1 MHDHSPV
8 WINRPEK
15 GSLSAIRLMA
25 WASFFFGRNLTRPV
39 IYLIAL
45 FYLVFAASAR
55 KASKQYLR
63 HVLGHSPSLK
73 DQYKHFLYFST
84 VTHDR
89 LYMLAGRFK
98 YFEFSISGEPIVRK
112 ALNTGS
118 GLMLYGA
125 HFGSFEAVRFTA
137 RTEERLK
144 ISLLMYEDNGRKL
157 LDLLRKISPEFSESI
172 IPLGSITTMIEAK
185 ERLEKGH
192 MIGLLADRSVNDE
205 SGKSYVFLG
214 QSANFPDAP
223 FKLQRLF
230 KCPALFITGIYLGA
244 NRYEIKFIDLLQ
256 TSDPISS
263 NQLQASY
270 VDTLEQMCLTHPFNW
285 FNFYDFW
292 DQPR

>member
-1 MHDHSPV
+1 MSDKSPA
-8 WINRPEK
+8 WIERPEK
-15 GSLSAIRLMA
+15 GSVYAIRLMA
-25 WASFFFGRNLTRPV
+25 WASLFFGRNLTRPV
-39 IYLIAL
+39 IWLIAL
-45 FYLVFAASAR
+45 FYLAFAASAR

-63 HVLGHSPSLK
+63 HALGYNPSLR

-89 LYMLAGRFK
+89 LYMLAGRFE
-98 YFEFSISGEPIVRK
+98 YFEFSISGEPIIRN
-112 ALNTGS
+112 ALKNGS

-125 HFGSFEAVRFTA
+125 HFGSFEAVRFRA
-137 RTEERLK
+137 RTAGSLK
-144 ISLLMYEDNGRKL
+144 LSLLMYEDNGRKL
-157 LDLLRKISPEFSESI
+157 LDLLRKVSPEFSDSI

-205 SGKSYVFLG
+205 SGKSYEFLG
-214 QSANFPDAP
+214 RPANFPDAP

-230 KCPALFITGIYLGA
+230 KCPALFISGIYLGA

-256 TSDPISS
+256 TSDPIST

-270 VDTLEQMCLTHPFNW
+270 VDSLEQMCLRHPYNW

-292 DQPR
+292 DRS

>member
-1 MHDHSPV
+1 MPDHSPQ
-8 WINRPEK
+8 WTKHPEK

-25 WASFFFGRNLTRPV
+25 WSSLFFGRNLTRPV
-39 IYLIAL
+39 IYLIAF
-45 FYLVFAASAR
+45 FYFAFAASAR

-63 HVLGHSPSLK
+63 QVLGHSPTLW
-73 DQYKHFLYFST
+73 DQYKHFLNFST

-98 YFEFSISGEPIVRK
+98 YFEFSISGESIIRK
-112 ALNTGS
+112 ALKNGS

-137 RTEERLK
+137 RAEERLK
-144 ISLLMYEDNGRKL
+144 LSLLMYENNGRKL
-157 LDLLRKISPEFSESI
+157 LDLLRKVSPEFSESI

-185 ERLEKGH
+185 ERLENGH

-205 SGKSYVFLG
+205 SGKPYLFLG
-214 QSANFPDAP
+214 QPANFPDAP

-256 TSDPISS
+256 KSDPIST

-270 VDTLEQMCLTHPFNW
+270 VHTLEQLCLTHPYNW

-292 DQPR
+292 EQA

>member
-1 MHDHSPV
+1 MHDHSPA
-8 WINRPEK
+8 WIKRPEK
-15 GSLSAIRLMA
+15 GNLSAIRLMA

-63 HVLGHSPSLK
+63 LALGRNPTLS

-89 LYMLAGRFK
+89 LYMLAGRFE
-98 YFEFSISGEPIVRK
+98 YFEFSISGEPIIRK
-112 ALNTGS
+112 ALNNGS

-125 HFGSFEAVRFTA
+125 HFGSFEAVRFTT
-137 RTEERLK
+137 RTKEWLK
-144 ISLLMYEDNGRKL
+144 LSLLMYEDNGRKL
-157 LDLLRKISPEFSESI
+157 LDLLRSISPEFSDSI

-205 SGKSYVFLG
+205 SGKPFVFLG
-214 QSANFPDAP
+214 RSANFPDAP

-230 KCPALFITGIYLGA
+230 NCPALFITGIYLGA
-244 NRYEIKFIDLLQ
+244 NRYEVRFIDLLQ
-256 TSDPISS
+256 TGDPISAD
-263 NQLQASY
+263 QLQAGY
-270 VDTLEQMCLTHPFNW
+270 VHTLEQTCLTHPYNW

-292 DQPR
+292 DRD

>member
-1 MHDHSPV
+1 MPDHSPA
-8 WINRPEK
+8 WIKRPEK
-15 GSLSAIRLMA
+15 GSQSAIRLMA
-25 WASFFFGRNLTRPV
+25 WASFFFGRNLSRPI

-63 HVLGHSPSLK
+63 HVLGHCPTLR

-84 VTHDR
+84 VTQDR
-89 LYMLAGRFK
+89 LYMLAGRFE
-98 YFEFSISGEPIVRK
+98 YFEFSISGESIIRK
-112 ALNTGS
+112 ALSNGS

-144 ISLLMYEDNGRKL
+144 LSLLMYEDNGRKL

-172 IPLGSITTMIEAK
+172 IPLGSITSMIEAK

-205 SGKSYVFLG
+205 SGKFYEFLG
-214 QSANFPDAP
+214 RSANFPVGP
-223 FKLQRLF
+223 FKLHRLF

-256 TSDPISS
+256 TSDPTST
-263 NQLQASY
+263 NQLQATY
-270 VDTLEQMCLTHPFNW
+270 VHTFEQMCLAHPYNW

-292 DQPR
+292 DQA

>member
-1 MHDHSPV
+1 MADHSPAWV
-8 WINRPEK
+8 KRPEK

-45 FYLVFAASAR
+45 FYLAFAASAR

-63 HVLGHSPSLK
+63 HVLCHSPTLW

-84 VTHDR
+84 ITHDR
-89 LYMLAGRFK
+89 LYMLAGRFE
-98 YFEFSISGEPIVRK
+98 YFEFSISGEPIIRK
-112 ALNTGS
+112 SLSDGS

-144 ISLLMYEDNGRKL
+144 LSMLMYEDNGRKL

-205 SGKSYVFLG
+205 RGTPYVFLG

-230 KCPALFITGIYLGA
+230 KCPALFIAGIYLGA
-244 NRYEIKFIDLLQ
+244 NKYEIKFIDLLQ
-256 TSDPISS
+256 TSDPISA

-270 VDTLEQMCLTHPFNW
+270 ARTLEQMCLTHPYNW

-292 DQPR
+292 DQA